1 MNSREQFEAWHKG
14 LKAMLIAAG
23 EPTAARHCE
32 NLKVV
37 YENAWIASRE
47 AVEIELPQRWSIDG
61 FESGWVADADGANLD
76 YAETV
81 KAIEA
86 SGLKVKA

>member
-1 MNSREQFEAWHKG
+1 MTSREQFEAWHKG

-47 AVEIELPQRWSIDG
+47 AIVIELPEKWGEYTEAGSAACDAID
-61 FESGWVADADGANLD
+61 EC
-76 YAETV
+76 
-81 KAIEA
+81 KQAIEA
-86 SGLKVKA
+86 AGLKTK